1 MHRVTSQRTRRL
13 LASYAVNFLILI
25 SVLFSMPAL
34 AAVEKIADSRPV
46 VQREPVLST
55 PKVYPI
61 GAEDV
66 LDISVWGESELSK
79 VLVVSP
85 DGKINYPLLGELVVD
100 GMTTQ
105 VLEEDIKNR
114 LSQGFLKDPR
124 VTVSVKEFNSKKI
137 LVFGLVGA
145 PGLYKVRGELPLL
158 ELLFMAGNV
167 THESGNKLVIM
178 RKDPNNAQV
187 KEPVPVVDFNLDDL
201 LLRGDLS
208 RNILVKPGDVV
219 YVTGSAIDKRRFYV
233 MGQVKEPGPY
243 DFARAVTLLE
253 AIKIAGGLTEYAAPR
268 RIQVIRREGE
278 KKITLKINI
287 NEIIKGKKADDF
299 MVQAGDVI
307 VVPESWF

>member
-1 MHRVTSQRTRRL
+1 M
-13 LASYAVNFLILI
+13 LASYAVSFFIA
-25 SVLFSMPAL
+25 FSMLFLRHACH
-34 AAVEKIADSRPV
+34 AVEKDGELKPP

-55 PKVYPI
+55 PKIYPI
-61 GAEDV
+61 GPEDV
-66 LDISVWGESELSK
+66 LDIAVWGESELSK

-85 DGKINYPLLGELVVD
+85 DGKINYPLLGELVVE

-105 VLEEDIKNR
+105 ALEEALTKK
-114 LSQGFLKDPR
+114 LTQGFLKDPR
-124 VTVSVKEFNSKKI
+124 ITVSVKEFNSKKI

-178 RKDPNNAQV
+178 RRDPSNSQV
-187 KEPVPVVDFNLDDL
+187 KEPIPVVDLNLDDL

-208 RNILVKPGDVV
+208 KNIPVKPGDVV
-219 YVTGSAIDKRRFYV
+219 YVTGSALDKRRFYV
-233 MGQVKEPGPY
+233 MGQVKDPGPY
-243 DFARAVTLLE
+243 DFSRPLTLLE
-253 AIKIAGGLTEYAAPR
+253 AIKIAGGLTEYASGR
-268 RIQVIRREGE
+268 RIQVIRKEGE

-287 NEIIKGKKADDF
+287 NDIIKGKKADDF